1 MARYDAPSRRAGGQ
15 KQNTFFGGA
24 AILAAGILVVKLI
37 GMFYKIPLVN
47 IIGDQ
52 GSTDFTNAYNI
63 YSVLLTISTAG
74 LPVAVSKLVSEA
86 NAQGRLNQVHKI
98 FRLALMIFLTL
109 GVLSFLVMYFRAD
122 WLAAAMNDTKAA
134 PGIKAMAPAV
144 VCVGCLSAL
153 RGYSQGHMN
162 MTPTSVSQIIE
173 ALCKLVIGLSLA
185 YALTKAGQPPEIAA
199 AGAITGV
206 TVGTMVALAYMILN
220 FLVARSR
227 EHRLSRDVP
236 ESAATIIGDILRIA
250 IPVTLGSSM
259 VGIVTVVDAG
269 LVQGQLQRV
278 LLEKPE
284 CWALYAQYVDFA
296 PLESAIAA
304 WKESLS
310 SGAASTM
317 SALSAQVE
325 AELKAGTAQSA
336 ALALH
341 NTLESVSRTLYGNY
355 SGALTIYNLP
365 NALMAA
371 ITASVIPAVSGALT
385 QWDKKGAA
393 RISSAALRVTALLA
407 CPMGVGLYVMG
418 TPIMQL
424 LYPSLEKEI
433 AGPLLSMLGLANIL
447 VCLVLV
453 SNSILQAYGFV
464 TLPVLVMILGGG
476 LKIAANYIVV
486 AMPTVGIYGAPVGNL
501 PCFGLC
507 LLLDTLGVP
516 ETLISAVML
525 LIVTIC
531 VVVIVAVCIQ
541 YENFRRRYPVIAD
554 FYSQEEKDA
563 FHQKFVWYVT
573 GGVGAI
579 LFGVTL
585 LMLFFSVFPEQEPYE
600 SYGASLF
607 LLMVAGAVT
616 SFVYAGINEEK
627 YKIWK
632 YNRNNN
638 PTPAV
643 KKRKGV
649 INTIC
654 AALMAA
660 TTALLRADEEVLTAQ
675 ARELAGRAVPREGG
689 LAIDA
694 AIVAAAP
701 DPIASRTLRLLLGR
715 LWGGDQN
722 CSAAH
727 LSALLRLCRGTA
739 RRTRPSGGCCICWGG
754 RWNTGGSRG
763 FPLLPAGTAGLS
775 WRPETRQGRCW
786 ILDRCWP

>member
-1 MARYDAPSRRAGGQ
+1 MARYDAPSRRVGGQ

-227 EHRLSRDVP
+227 EPRLSRDVP
-236 ESAATIIGDILRIA
+236 ESAGAIVGDILRIA

-296 PLESAIAA
+296 PLESAIAT

-507 LLLDTLGVP
+507 LLLDLFIIARVIPRRPQYVEVFAKPVLASLLMGAAAWAVYGLAEKILSRVPEGETQAVLSRTGGAIATLGAIGVA
-516 ETLISAVML
+516 AVVYGV
-525 LIVTIC
+525 LIV
-531 VVVIVAVCIQ
+531 A
-541 YENFRRRYPVIAD
+541 
-554 FYSQEEKDA
+554 
-563 FHQKFVWYVT
+563 
-573 GGVGAI
+573 
-579 LFGVTL
+579 
-585 LMLFFSVFPEQEPYE
+585 
-600 SYGASLF
+600 
-607 LLMVAGAVT
+607 
-616 SFVYAGINEEK
+616 
-627 YKIWK
+627 
-632 YNRNNN
+632 
-638 PTPAV
+638 
-643 KKRKGV
+643 
-649 INTIC
+649 
-654 AALMAA
+654 
-660 TTALLRADEEVLTAQ
+660 LRAITRDDLSLMPKGDKI
-675 ARELAGRAVPREGG
+675 AR
-689 LAIDA
+689 
-694 AIVAAAP
+694 
-701 DPIASRTLRLLLGR
+701 
-715 LWGGDQN
+715 
-722 CSAAH
+722 
-727 LSALLRLCRGTA
+727 LLRL
-739 RRTRPSGGCCICWGG
+739 
-754 RWNTGGSRG
+754 
-763 FPLLPAGTAGLS
+763 
-775 WRPETRQGRCW
+775 
-786 ILDRCWP
+786 

>member
-227 EHRLSRDVP
+227 EPRLSRDVP

-296 PLESAIAA
+296 PLESAIAT

-507 LLLDTLGVP
+507 LLLDLFIIARVIPRRPQYVEVFAKPVLASLLMGAAAWAVYGLAEKILSRVPEGETQAVLSRTGGAIATLGAIGVA
-516 ETLISAVML
+516 AVVYGV
-525 LIVTIC
+525 LIV
-531 VVVIVAVCIQ
+531 A
-541 YENFRRRYPVIAD
+541 
-554 FYSQEEKDA
+554 
-563 FHQKFVWYVT
+563 
-573 GGVGAI
+573 
-579 LFGVTL
+579 
-585 LMLFFSVFPEQEPYE
+585 
-600 SYGASLF
+600 
-607 LLMVAGAVT
+607 
-616 SFVYAGINEEK
+616 
-627 YKIWK
+627 
-632 YNRNNN
+632 
-638 PTPAV
+638 
-643 KKRKGV
+643 
-649 INTIC
+649 
-654 AALMAA
+654 
-660 TTALLRADEEVLTAQ
+660 LRAITRDDLSLMPKGDKI
-675 ARELAGRAVPREGG
+675 AR
-689 LAIDA
+689 
-694 AIVAAAP
+694 
-701 DPIASRTLRLLLGR
+701 
-715 LWGGDQN
+715 
-722 CSAAH
+722 
-727 LSALLRLCRGTA
+727 LLRL
-739 RRTRPSGGCCICWGG
+739 
-754 RWNTGGSRG
+754 
-763 FPLLPAGTAGLS
+763 
-775 WRPETRQGRCW
+775 
-786 ILDRCWP
+786 